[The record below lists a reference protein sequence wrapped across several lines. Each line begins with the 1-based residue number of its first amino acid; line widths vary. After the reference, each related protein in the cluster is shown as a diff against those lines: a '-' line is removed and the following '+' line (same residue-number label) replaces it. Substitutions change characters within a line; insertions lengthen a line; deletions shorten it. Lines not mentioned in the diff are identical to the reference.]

1 MSLTKRWLKTMR
13 FDINLVQ
20 KRKKNTTLALGKKH
34 YLHCFG
40 LLTCF
45 SVCVS
50 LWLSGICPL
59 SLCCFPFYFYFSSHA
74 FLLMSI
80 QRLKLAHVLAWF
92 GLKDSVE
99 CVCCCCKQPFPGLSL
114 VTCFFIAMLVI
125 GFFSSGNINYVCLFC
140 FSSVTIALCLF
151 YSPSV
156 TIFLSILALLLQSQF
171 V

>member
-1 MSLTKRWLKTMR
+1 MSLIKRWLKTMR

-80 QRLKLAHVLAWF
+80 RRLKLAHVLAWF

-99 CVCCCCKQPFPGLSL
+99 CVCCCCKQPFPDFLADDCSLFRLS
-114 VTCFFIAMLVI
+114 
-125 GFFSSGNINYVCLFC
+125 
-140 FSSVTIALCLF
+140 
-151 YSPSV
+151 SPSPC
-156 TIFLSILALLLQSQF
+156 SIKDSMCPNISPLGLKIEKCNLKKLHQLC
-171 V
+171 